1 MFLFSCLIATKNT
14 KIDLNLSQKVT
25 KERCK
30 MIKKE
35 SVNKT
40 SGEEMFALFALIV
53 LVGCILLV

>member
-1 MFLFSCLIATKNT
+1 
-14 KIDLNLSQKVT
+14 
-25 KERCK
+25 

-35 SVNKT
+35 SVDKT